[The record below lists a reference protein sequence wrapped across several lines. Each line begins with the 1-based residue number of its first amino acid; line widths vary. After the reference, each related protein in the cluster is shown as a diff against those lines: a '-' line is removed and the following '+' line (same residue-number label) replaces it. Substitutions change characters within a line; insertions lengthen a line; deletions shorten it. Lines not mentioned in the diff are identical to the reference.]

1 MSVATIT
8 ETSTVAVPAE
18 RPAAEVRPVRAPR
31 TPHPMLQSLAP
42 LIVDAGLPI
51 AAYYALKAMGT
62 GTVAALALSSALPAL
77 RVVWGIVKNRRL
89 NGFAA
94 LILCV
99 NAASIALSAV
109 TGDPRLMLAKD
120 SAIASVVGFGILFSA
135 FAGRPVMRTALRPSV
150 VKASAGRAAA
160 WDRLLE
166 TSARFR
172 RFERTFSVIWGT
184 ALVLEC
190 AVRIVGAYTVPVDTM
205 VALGGGIAVATIVVA
220 IMLSGALAVV
230 PMQKMTGQEAARG

>member
-8 ETSTVAVPAE
+8 ETSTTVAP
-18 RPAAEVRPVRAPR
+18 EVRPAVAPEARPTRA
-31 TPHPMLQSLAP
+31 PHPMLQSLAP
-42 LIVDAGLPI
+42 LLLDAGVPM
-51 AAYYALKAMGT
+51 AAYYALKAAGT
-62 GTVAALALSSALPAL
+62 GTVAALAISSAIPAV

-99 NAASIALSAV
+99 NVVSIALSTV

-120 SAIASVVGFGILFSA
+120 SAVSSVVGFGILFSA
-135 FAGRPVMRTALRPSV
+135 FAGRPVMRTALKPAV
-150 VKASAGRAAA
+150 VKASAARAAA

-172 RFERTFSVIWGT
+172 RFERNFSLVWGT
-184 ALVLEC
+184 ALVAEC

-205 VALGGGIAVATIVVA
+205 VALGGGIMIATIVLA
-220 IMLSGALAVV
+220 IMLSGGLAVV
-230 PMQKMTGQEAARG
+230 PMQYMVGEEAERV